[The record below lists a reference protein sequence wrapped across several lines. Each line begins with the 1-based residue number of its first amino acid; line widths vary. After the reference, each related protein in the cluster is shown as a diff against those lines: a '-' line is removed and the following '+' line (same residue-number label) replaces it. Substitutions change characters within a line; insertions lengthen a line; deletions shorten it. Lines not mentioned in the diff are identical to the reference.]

1 MLQFAREMPVR
12 WRLSPEELRS
22 VADYVVSVER
32 ASH

>member
-12 WRLSPEELRS
+12 RRLSQAELRR

-32 ASH
+32 ANR